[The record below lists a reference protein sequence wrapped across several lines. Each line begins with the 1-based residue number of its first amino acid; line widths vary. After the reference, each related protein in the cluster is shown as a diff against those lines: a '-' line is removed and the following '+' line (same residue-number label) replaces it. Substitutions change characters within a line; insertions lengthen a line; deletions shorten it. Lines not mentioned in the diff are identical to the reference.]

1 MHWSWCCLA
10 EDPIAGTY
18 RLRHLS
24 ETHENMDRD
33 CLLGAARHVGH
44 FRMWI
49 EQEKGQPVRV
59 EVRTA
64 CNGREWRRFARS
76 LGLIAGDDMASRA
89 PAPRELLTM
98 FAVRA
103 PSWGALDRGSSAK
116 MRTVKM
122 LFMRH
127 RWGRERGRSSVLAS
141 TRLMHQPSLTSIIP
155 RAGYQLDF

>member
-1 MHWSWCCLA
+1 
-10 EDPIAGTY
+10 
-18 RLRHLS
+18 
-24 ETHENMDRD
+24 MDRD

-103 PSWGALDRGSSAK
+103 PRWGALDRGSKRQDEDGQDA
-116 MRTVKM
+116 
-122 LFMRH
+122 LH
-127 RWGRERGRSSVLAS
+127 AAPLGEREGGCQFSLARDLCS
-141 TRLMHQPSLTSIIP
+141 NPAFTSIIP

>member
-33 CLLGAARHVGH
+33 CLLAAARHVGH
-44 FRMWI
+44 FRMSI

-89 PAPRELLTM
+89 PAPRQLLTM

-103 PSWGALDRGSSAK
+103 PSWGALDRGSKRQDEDGQDDAAP
-116 MRTVKM
+116 
-122 LFMRH
+122 L
-127 RWGRERGRSSVLAS
+127 GEREGEASVLAS
-141 TRLMHQPSLTSIIP
+141 TRLMHQSSLTSIIP